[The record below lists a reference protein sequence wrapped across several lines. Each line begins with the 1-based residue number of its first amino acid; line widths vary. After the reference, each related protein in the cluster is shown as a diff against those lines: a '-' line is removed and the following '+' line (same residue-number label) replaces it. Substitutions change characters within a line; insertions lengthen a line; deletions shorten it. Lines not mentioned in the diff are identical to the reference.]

1 LNDFSRQALVVDDD
15 ALIRGF
21 IREILTSAGFR
32 VEVAS
37 SALEAR
43 RIITNFDADI
53 ALLDIDLGPGVNG
66 IDLAHIIASKN
77 PLTTIVFLT
86 KFPDARSAGTLESEL
101 PKNSGF
107 VRKELVSNRDYLLEI
122 VESAIRADKPMR
134 HDRLPNRPLGQLTEN
149 QFEVLRLIAQG
160 FTNNEIAKRRK
171 TTVSAVEQIFKTITK
186 QLDIKV
192 TDAVNVRIEAAR
204 IYIDAVG
211 IPDREK

>member
-1 LNDFSRQALVVDDD
+1 MDDFSRLALVVDDD

-21 IREILTSAGFR
+21 IREILASAGFK
-32 VEVAS
+32 VEVAA
-37 SALEAR
+37 SAVEAR
-43 RIITNFDADI
+43 RAIANFDPDI
-53 ALLDIDLGPGVNG
+53 ALIDIDLGPGVNG

-86 KFPDARSAGTLESEL
+86 KFPDARSAGAVEAEL
-101 PKNSGF
+101 PNNSGF
-107 VRKELVSNRDYLLEI
+107 VRKELVSNREYLLEI
-122 VESAIRADKPMR
+122 VEDALRADKPLR
-134 HDRLPNRPLGQLTEN
+134 HDRLPSRPLGQLTEN

-171 TTVSAVEQIFKTITK
+171 TTVSAVEQIFKTIIK
-186 QLDIKV
+186 QLDIQV

-204 IYIDAVG
+204 VFIDAVG